1 MEAEPSIASPTA
13 MGADSSPA
21 TDPDAAPTHGSEKA
35 PGDEPPSAVDPVVP
49 ETRDP
54 LVRRLRRPAMAIV
67 TFAWLPLV
75 ASGLA
80 VVLSLASI
88 YVSTR
93 EPEVVVILPEIVR
106 LVGGTQ
112 TGASYVY
119 LQPAFV
125 STGVNDRVEVISD
138 MSLDVTPRDGSP
150 PVEMEWASQAA
161 LETDENGVLSYRYEA
176 DAVPLLVGPRT
187 AASPL
192 ALFQAPSGWF
202 FGEGTY
208 AFTLRAQR
216 VVVDAPLTAT
226 FAVTID
232 SDDLA
237 QLSSSES
244 DRFLGFR
251 IGDES

>member
-1 MEAEPSIASPTA
+1 

-21 TDPDAAPTHGSEKA
+21 TEPSPD
-35 PGDEPPSAVDPVVP
+35 DEPPGAVDAVVP
-49 ETRDP
+49 VSRAP
-54 LVRRLRRPAMAIV
+54 ILQRLRRPARGLV
-67 TFAWLPLV
+67 TFAWLPLL

-80 VVLSLASI
+80 VVLSVASI

-112 TGASYVY
+112 SGASYVY

-138 MSLDVTPRDGSP
+138 MSLEVAPRDGSP
-150 PVEMEWASQAA
+150 SVEMEWASQAT

-192 ALFQAPSGWF
+192 SLFQAPTGWF

-208 AFTLRAQR
+208 AFTLKAER
-216 VVVDAPLTAT
+216 VVVDAPLSAT

-237 QLSSSES
+237 ELTSSES